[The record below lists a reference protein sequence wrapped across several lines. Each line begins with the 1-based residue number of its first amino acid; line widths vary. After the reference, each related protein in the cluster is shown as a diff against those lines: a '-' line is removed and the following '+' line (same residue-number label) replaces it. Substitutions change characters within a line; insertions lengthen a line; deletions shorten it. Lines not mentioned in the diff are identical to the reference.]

1 MLMKRFLN
9 TMIGLLCCSP
19 MAVSAQITIHDVKV
33 IHETD
38 TIWNFGLQGVNLYSR
53 SMHRIDIVY
62 PSTDPKGNPT
72 EMSGYVAI
80 PNDIYKDNAP
90 VDGILLNSHYTQMGY
105 DGAPTRGYAQGE
117 DYVMA
122 NPLRLNY
129 IVVCSDQ
136 YGYGVTEGKGYY
148 YCYGDANAQAGIDC
162 LLAARELLDARG
174 ISQGKLLINAGYSS
188 GGYEAIAI
196 QKLRDMKY
204 RDVISFDKTVVGGL
218 PFDIVEAYD
227 EMIAKKNDTNLK
239 LFGLLMILDS
249 YNTHAELG
257 LDIPSL
263 LYEPAASM
271 FDEWF
276 HTGKYSTQHVK
287 DALDGLAITEVV
299 KDTLL
304 NSKSPVVK
312 MLKQAMKDVALENDW
327 EPDTTQNYFVL
338 NVVHDCV
345 VPAGS
350 CRALPDFLA
359 NYRYDGK
366 PSPLFKKSIVP
377 EQTHL
382 QTNFVIPSDDH
393 VYVGGIA
400 YYLNLAAMMA
410 ALPILYYDGE
420 LNTYYADLVKDATPM
435 TIIHKLEEKGIDLKK
450 IVRERMAS
458 EGGGAGDFFSLL
470 TQLDEKLEPYG
481 FNSLEL
487 LLMADDSGLSLI
499 DILEIYYYLT
509 SEDNRAGVRSAMA
522 PAHTTNRVAS
532 VKEEDGT
539 FSVMTLNVDGL
550 PGKWLTLDVNKD
562 GPMSNGSMAIS
573 SYLAGKNCD
582 IIAMQEDFNYRWEIW
597 SSLFANY
604 QHDEW
609 SGGII
614 YEDMLDCDFLHPQN
628 IKLSC
633 DGLNMSWKKAQQSKG
648 YERVAWQQSFGK
660 FSHDFDDMVTKGFR
674 RHEMVLEDGSE
685 VVVYN
690 MHMDA
695 SSYRDES
702 NGNDVKDREARLS
715 QWTQLRDYIMA
726 HLDKRP
732 VIVMG
737 DMNTLYHRDDV
748 KKVFFDE
755 IEASGLATAADAWVE
770 LQQSGV
776 FPEMGGERQADELLD
791 KVIYINPKDAATT
804 IVPLSYEVD
813 REGYEVNGVALGDHY
828 PVIVRFA
835 IQTTKDANGVKSV
848 EKDAEDQE
856 WYTLQGVRKDDQKKG
871 IGINRRGKKVLF

>member
-1 MLMKRFLN
+1 MIMKRLFN
-9 TMIGLLCCSP
+9 TMIGLLLCGSP
-19 MAVSAQITIHDVKV
+19 MTAWAQMTADEVRV
-33 IHETD
+33 IHEID
-38 TIWNFGLQGVNLYSR
+38 TVWNFGLQGINLYSR

-80 PNDIYKDNAP
+80 PNDIYKDHQP
-90 VDGILLNSHYTQMGY
+90 VDGILLYSHYTQMGY

-122 NPLRLNY
+122 SPLKPNY
-129 IVVCSDQ
+129 IVVTSDQ

-162 LLAARELLDARG
+162 LLAARLLLDARG
-174 ISQGKLLINAGYSS
+174 ISQGKLLVNAGYSS

-218 PFDIVEAYD
+218 PFDMVEAYN
-227 EMIAKKNDTNLK
+227 EMIDKKDDTDLK

-249 YNTHAELG
+249 YNTHAGLE
-257 LDIPSL
+257 LDIPSML
-263 LYEPAASM
+263 NEPAASM

-287 DALDGLAITEVV
+287 DALDGLPITEVL

-304 NSKSPVVK
+304 KSSSPVVK
-312 MLKQAMKDVALENDW
+312 KLKQAMKDVALENDW

-338 NVVHDCV
+338 NVLHDCV
-345 VPAGS
+345 VPTGS
-350 CRALPDFLA
+350 CRSLINFLSA
-359 NYRYDGK
+359 YRYDGGT
-366 PSPLFKKSIVP
+366 SPLFKKSIVP

-382 QTNFVIPSDDH
+382 QTNFVIPSKDH
-393 VYVGGIA
+393 VYVGGLT
-400 YYLNLAAMMA
+400 YYLQLAIMLST
-410 ALPILYYDGE
+410 LPVLYYDGE
-420 LNTYYADLVKDATPM
+420 LNTHYADLIKDATPM
-435 TIIHKLEEKGIDLKK
+435 NIIHKLEDAGIDLKK
-450 IVRERMAS
+450 IVQERMGG
-458 EGGGAGDFFSLL
+458 EGSGNIFSLMAE
-470 TQLDEKLEPYG
+470 LDEKLQPLG
-481 FNSLEL
+481 LTSLDVL
-487 LLMADDSGLSLI
+487 QMADDSGLSLL
-499 DILEIYYYLT
+499 DILEIYTYLT
-509 SEDNRAGVRSAMA
+509 TEESRGSDYREILALRQ
-522 PAHTTNRVAS
+522 TNRVAD

-550 PGKWLTLDVNKD
+550 PNKWLVLDVNKD
-562 GPMSNGSMAIS
+562 GPKSDGSMAIS
-573 SYLAGKNCD
+573 SYLSQKNCD

-597 SSLFANY
+597 SQLFANY

-609 SGGII
+609 TGGII

-628 IKLSC
+628 IKLPC
-633 DGLNMSWKKAQQSKG
+633 DGLNMSWKNGSQSG
-648 YERVAWQQSFGK
+648 AYQRVAWERSFGK

-674 RHEMVLEDGSE
+674 RHDMVLGDGTE

-695 SSYRDES
+695 SSYRDETM
-702 NGNDVKDREARLS
+702 GNDAKDREVRLA
-715 QWTQLRDYIMA
+715 QWIQLREHIMA
-726 HLDKRP
+726 HLDARP

-755 IEASGLATAADAWVE
+755 IAATGLATAADVWVE
-770 LQQSGV
+770 LQQNGI
-776 FPEMGGERQADELLD
+776 FPEMGGEPQQGELLD
-791 KVIYINPKDAATT
+791 KVIYINPANASTT
-804 IVPLSYEVD
+804 IAPLSYEVD
-813 REGYEVNGVALGDHY
+813 KAGYEADGKPLGDHY

-835 IQTTKDANGVKSV
+835 TQTIRDAAGVKTMEQHAESQEWFSVQGIRKDA
-848 EKDAEDQE
+848 Q
-856 WYTLQGVRKDDQKKG
+856 RKG
-871 IGINRRGKKVLF
+871 IGINRQGQKVLF